1 MKKLL
6 VLLWVLV
13 IPISYLV
20 GNTYAWFNDT
30 VTATAVISSGDIDI
44 EQSEVF
50 DQNQVIAPVI
60 PGTGD
65 VSTWK
70 NYVKKTVTVENKGS
84 LPAYVRTFV
93 AVPTGRGNALDST
106 EGANWI
112 HLDINTDWHWDTDVI
127 KNVDINGTVADPA
140 DSSKTISYSG
150 TYDIYVATCTSPLAF
165 GSSVSPMEGFW
176 IDSTVS
182 NDDHGGYYY
191 VNGGRKVECGKTD
204 DVKILVA
211 TQATQ
216 YNIFNDE
223 YGEESKR
230 LTAIDA
236 LNKVFGTPAIANN
249 PWKNTGTVSPN
260 P

>member
-1 MKKLL
+1 
-6 VLLWVLV
+6 
-13 IPISYLV
+13 
-20 GNTYAWFNDT
+20 
-30 VTATAVISSGDIDI
+30 
-44 EQSEVF
+44 
-50 DQNQVIAPVI
+50 
-60 PGTGD
+60 
-65 VSTWK
+65 
-70 NYVKKTVTVENKGS
+70 NKGS

-93 AVPTGRGNALDST
+93 AVPTNQGYAINSA

-112 HLDINTDWHWDTDVI
+112 HLDINNSDWIWQKMDFT
-127 KNVDINGTVADPA
+127 VDLDGIYGTGDNG
-140 DSSKTISYSG
+140 KEKI
-150 TYDIYVATCTSPLAF
+150 TYDVYVATYAASLAPD
-165 GSSVSPMEGFW
+165 SSVSPMEGFW